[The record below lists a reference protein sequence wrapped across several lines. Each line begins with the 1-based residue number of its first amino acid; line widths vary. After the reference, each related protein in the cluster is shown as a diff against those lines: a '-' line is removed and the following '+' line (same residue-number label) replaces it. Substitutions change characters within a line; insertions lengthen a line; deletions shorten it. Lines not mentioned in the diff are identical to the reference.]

1 MKIDWKTTWI
11 YFIQILA
18 GIALGFILAG
28 CKSSKSGCD
37 AYSNMGYKYCIE
49 GKVIYRKDTV
59 DAIALTDQF
68 TSTHDSVYY
77 YNSDSSL
84 VSFIAPYTVYENIP
98 RKQR

>member
-1 MKIDWKTTWI
+1 MKIDWKTAWI
-11 YFIQILA
+11 YAIHILA
-18 GIALGFILAG
+18 GITLGYILAG
-28 CKSSKSGCD
+28 CKQSKSGCD

-49 GKVIYRKDTV
+49 GKVIYRKDTE
-59 DAIALTDQF
+59 DAIALTDQV